1 MLPGFSA
8 ERSLRSAH
16 RLYRAASAAPVHAEV
31 AALAAPQ
38 GAVAV
43 SGVYD
48 GTYCLGGVLTVVTV
62 DLDEHGNVIYWHPAD
77 EIGSC

>member
-8 ERSLRSAH
+8 ERSLRPAH
-16 RLYRAASAAPVHAEV
+16 RLYRAAFTAGVHSTVVPMAAP
-31 AALAAPQ
+31 P

-48 GTYCLGGVLTVVTV
+48 GTYCLGNVLTVITV
-62 DLDEHGNVIYWHPAD
+62 DLDEQGHVVNWHPVD

>member
-1 MLPGFSA
+1 M
-8 ERSLRSAH
+8 
-16 RLYRAASAAPVHAEV
+16 AAP
-31 AALAAPQ
+31 P

-48 GTYCLGGVLTVVTV
+48 GTYCLGNVLTVITV
-62 DLDEHGNVIYWHPAD
+62 DLDEQGHVVNWHPVD